1 MRTKMNLEE
10 VLEEHSNDQFCM
22 LCIKPRGNK
31 DQCCGEQYFLKLADF
46 DNDTQTEIVQSIV
59 NGKDNVSKSQGN

>member
-1 MRTKMNLEE
+1 MRTKMNLAE
-10 VLEEHSNDQFCM
+10 VMEEHCDDQFCM

-46 DNDTQTEIVQSIV
+46 DNDTQTEIVQSII
-59 NGKDNVSKSQGN
+59 NGKSNVSNSAGH

>member
-22 LCIKPRGNK
+22 LCIKPRGSK
-31 DQCCGEQYFLKLADF
+31 DECCGEQYFLKLKDF
-46 DNDTQTEIVQSIV
+46 DNDTQTEIVQSII
-59 NGKDNVSKSQGN
+59 NGKDNVSKSAGH